1 MTAFVLS
8 SRLDDIA
15 ALIVHEM
22 FLPNHWSSV
31 QTARMQKAGRNWIE
45 ETNWL
50 AHRWPI
56 HMETYPYGQWTVH
69 VAKIGD
75 HRIGQ
80 TTSRGDYDAWLGR
93 QRPACLARLIAER
106 PAVHPP
112 VALVVAGE
120 YRLGRIPAELW
131 CGYDATPLLDLPD
144 LTILS
149 AKVRAVFPDWPKALI
164 RVVRRDVVK
173 DLGLRPAPDARGPRL
188 RAVA

>member
-1 MTAFVLS
+1 
-8 SRLDDIA
+8 
-15 ALIVHEM
+15 
-22 FLPNHWSSV
+22 
-31 QTARMQKAGRNWIE
+31 MQKAGRNWIE

-56 HMETYPYGQWTVH
+56 DMETYPYGQWMVH

-80 TTSRGDYDAWLGR
+80 TMSRGDHDAWLAR

-131 CGYDATPLLDLPD
+131 CGYDATPLLDLPV

-164 RVVRRDVVK
+164 RVVRRDAVK